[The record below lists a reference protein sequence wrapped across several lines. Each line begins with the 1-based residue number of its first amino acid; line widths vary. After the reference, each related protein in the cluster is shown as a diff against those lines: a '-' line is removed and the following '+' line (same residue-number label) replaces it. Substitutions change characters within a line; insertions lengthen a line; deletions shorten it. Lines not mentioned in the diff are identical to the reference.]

1 MHNCTYCRADSVC
14 SLASSSSTQITAAE
28 IRSLTNNYQRML
40 ARATKQIKRLN
51 VEKWKVEQEQDKL
64 LNTNL
69 ELAEEVRK
77 LIVSDKQWRKEKQV
91 RPRPVQY
98 QYLMLVCNNEC
109 KYLNV

>member
-1 MHNCTYCRADSVC
+1 M
-14 SLASSSSTQITAAE
+14 
-28 IRSLTNNYQRML
+28 

-91 RPRPVQY
+91 QY
-98 QYLMLVCNNEC
+98 QYLMLVCNNA
-109 KYLNV
+109 NI

>member
-1 MHNCTYCRADSVC
+1 M
-14 SLASSSSTQITAAE
+14 SSGAVITAAE
-28 IRSLTNNYQRML
+28 IRSLTNNYQRL
-40 ARATKQIKRLN
+40 LKQATKEIKKLN

-91 RPRPVQY
+91 QY
-98 QYLMLVCNNEC
+98 
-109 KYLNV
+109 

>member
-1 MHNCTYCRADSVC
+1 MHNCTHGRADSVC

-91 RPRPVQY
+91 RSRPVQY
-98 QYLMLVCNNEC
+98 QYLMLVCNNA
-109 KYLNV
+109 NI

>member
-1 MHNCTYCRADSVC
+1 MA
-14 SLASSSSTQITAAE
+14 
-28 IRSLTNNYQRML
+28 RSLTNNYQRL
-40 ARATKQIKRLN
+40 LKQATKEIKKLN

-91 RPRPVQY
+91 QY
-98 QYLMLVCNNEC
+98 QYLMLGCNNA
-109 KYLNV
+109 NI

>member
-1 MHNCTYCRADSVC
+1 MHNCTHCRADSVC

-91 RPRPVQY
+91 RSRPVQY
-98 QYLMLVCNNEC
+98 QYLMLVCSNANI
-109 KYLNV
+109 